1 MPRAQDELQ
10 VPAAAV
16 PGVATIKP
24 AETAVAKATEELGTK
39 TPDDTV
45 HEALARVVRVAAFE
59 REVEF
64 AKAGTDPKPEDA
76 LKYVYA

>member
-1 MPRAQDELQ
+1 M
-10 VPAAAV
+10 
-16 PGVATIKP
+16 
-24 AETAVAKATEELGTK
+24 LGTK

-64 AKAGTDPKPEDA
+64 AKAGGYDDLLDPEITKEA
-76 LKYVYA
+76 WR

>member
-1 MPRAQDELQ
+1 VTKRTFNVDDDLL
-10 VPAAAV
+10 
-16 PGVATIKP
+16 
-24 AETAVAKATEELGTK
+24 AKATEELGTK

-64 AKAGTDPKPEDA
+64 AKAGGYDDLLDPEIMKQA
-76 LKYVYA
+76 WR